1 MNHISLDLGISD
13 LGNVLFRNRSAFCQK
28 LIGTLTN
35 VSMWFLCA
43 WGGGGGGLGGL
54 GDPLD
59 GGEIPASLLPIFGS
73 LEVLKVILSKAYLL

>member
-1 MNHISLDLGISD
+1 M
-13 LGNVLFRNRSAFCQK
+13 CQC
-28 LIGTLTN
+28 GFY
-35 VSMWFLCA
+35 VH
-43 WGGGGGGLGGL
+43 GVGEGGLGGL